1 MPVQM
6 EGMCGQQ
13 PNSGPYFH
21 NSSGHVQAHFG
32 KGHREHGRAD
42 NDANWRPKPMNM
54 CMMRLRMCRDQWLS
68 RAGGVTPKKEHS
80 FSYRRASG
88 LDHDGQARVWAQR
101 QGQQW

>member
-6 EGMCGQQ
+6 GGMCGQQ
-13 PNSGPYFH
+13 PNTGPYFH

-32 KGHREHGRAD
+32 KGHGEHGRAD

-68 RAGGVTPKKEHS
+68 RAGGLKKNVALAC
-80 FSYRRASG
+80 FSYRCASG
-88 LDHDGQARVWAQR
+88 LDHDGQARF
-101 QGQQW
+101 